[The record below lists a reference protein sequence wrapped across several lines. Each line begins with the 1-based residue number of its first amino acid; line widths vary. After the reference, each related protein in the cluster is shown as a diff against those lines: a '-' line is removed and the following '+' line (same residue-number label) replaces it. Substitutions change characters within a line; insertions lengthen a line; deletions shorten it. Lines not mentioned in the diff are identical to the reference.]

1 MIPGAAI
8 EQPAGVHRAG
18 ARHVIPG
25 AADIDPARDHRTR
38 GGIEPVPGAA
48 IEQPAGGHDAVGAE
62 VVPGAAVLDPAGG
75 HVAVRAQVVPALAV
89 LLPARHHRGGVVK
102 EVAAPVDGG
111 PSADSAPIGT
121 RPVPAAARAEPAGLG
136 LAVAHEAPGVARPL
150 PRPLAQPV
158 GLGDAGRVGDAEGT
172 HEGGV
177 A

>member
-1 MIPGAAI
+1 MIPGT
-8 EQPAGVHRAG
+8 
-18 ARHVIPG
+18 
-25 AADIDPARDHRTR
+25 AD
-38 GGIEPVPGAA
+38 
-48 IEQPAGGHDAVGAE
+48 
-62 VVPGAAVLDPAGG
+62 LDPAGG

-111 PSADSAPIGT
+111 PSADRAPIGT

-136 LAVAHEAPGVARPL
+136 LAVAHEAPGVARSL